1 MVLVILLLVLT
12 VLYYANQ
19 KNKYEFVVLV
29 ILSAILFKL
38 ISVYKIDY
46 FYVNE
51 YKTYFIYLTILCYVL
66 TYSIKV
72 NESVD
77 LEFLILTM
85 WLGSLIIITCNQLIL
100 IYLALELQTFSI
112 FILIASR
119 TLSIKSSEGALK
131 YFILGALSSGL
142 FLFSLV
148 MTYLNSGELTITSF
162 NSLNYS
168 DGYNVQTYFL
178 IFSMFFKLSL
188 FPIHFWVPDIYEGC
202 TDRIMGVIGT
212 FPKISVLGFLIQLN
226 LISNLFLW
234 CALGSIL
241 VGTIGAMNQS
251 KLKRLLAYS
260 GITHIGMGVIVLSV
274 FSKEH
279 LEPVMLYF
287 IIYTIGFMVV
297 VLLMRCYADEKYNYL
312 YDLSGIHHFNMV
324 AAITWSLCL
333 LSAGGIPPLSGFLAK
348 WWVLWSLLLS
358 DYFVVVLFCVF
369 FSILGMVYYLRVT
382 QLCYLQKL
390 HSYVVWNRIFIKNNK
405 VESRDFYL
413 GFIFYFIC
421 FLVLNPNFLVVLIEN
436 AIVSFF

>member
-12 VLYYANQ
+12 ILYYS
-19 KNKYEFVVLV
+19 NKRNYEFIALVVLSIV
-29 ILSAILFKL
+29 LFEL
-38 ISVYKIDY
+38 ISIYKVNY
-46 FYVNE
+46 FYING

-66 TYSIKV
+66 IYSIRV
-72 NESVD
+72 DESID
-77 LEFLILTM
+77 LEFLMLIM

-148 MTYLNSGELTITSF
+148 LTYLNSGELTITSF
-162 NSLNYS
+162 NSLNYFDS
-168 DGYNVQTYFL
+168 YNVQTYFL

-188 FPIHFWVPDIYEGC
+188 FPIHFWIPDIYEGC
-202 TDRIMGVIGT
+202 TNRIMGVVGT

-226 LISNLFLW
+226 LVSNLFLW

-260 GITHIGMGVIVLSV
+260 GVTHMGMGVIVLSV

-279 LEPVMLYF
+279 LEPVMLYL
-287 IIYTIGFMVV
+287 IIYVMGFIVV
-297 VLLMRCYADEKYNYL
+297 VLLMRCYADERYNYL
-312 YDLSGIHHFNMV
+312 YDLSGVHQLNMV
-324 AAITWSLCL
+324 IAITWSLCL

-348 WWVLWSLLLS
+348 WWVLWNLLLN
-358 DYFVVVLFCVF
+358 DYFIIVLFCIF
-369 FSILGMVYYLRVT
+369 FSILGMVYYLRIT

-390 HSYVVWNRIFIKNNK
+390 HSYIIWNRVFIKNNK
-405 VESRDFYL
+405 VESKDFCL
-413 GFIFYFIC
+413 GFLFYFIC
-421 FLVLNPNFLVVLIEN
+421 FLILNPNFLVILIEN

>member
-12 VLYYANQ
+12 ILYYNNRR
-19 KNKYEFVVLV
+19 NKYEFIALLV
-29 ILSAILFKL
+29 WLTIFFKL
-38 ISVYKIDY
+38 VSVYKIDY
-46 FYVNE
+46 FYINE
-51 YKTYFIYLTILCYVL
+51 YKTYFIYLTILCYVF
-66 TYSIKV
+66 TYSIRV
-72 NESVD
+72 NESID
-77 LEFLILTM
+77 LEFLMLTM
-85 WLGSLIIITCNQLIL
+85 WLGSLIIITCNQLVL

-148 MTYLNSGELTITSF
+148 VTYLNSGELTITSF

-168 DGYNVQTYFL
+168 DSYNVQTYFL

-188 FPIHFWVPDIYEGC
+188 FPIHFWIPDIYEGC

-226 LISNLFLW
+226 LVSNLFLW

-260 GITHIGMGVIVLSV
+260 GITHMGMGVIVLSI

-279 LEPVMLYF
+279 LEPVMFYLVIYIMGF
-287 IIYTIGFMVV
+287 IVV
-297 VLLMRCYADEKYNYL
+297 VLLMRYCTDERYNYL
-312 YDLSGIHHFNMV
+312 YDLSGMHQLNMV
-324 AAITWSLCL
+324 IAITWSLCL

-358 DYFVVVLFCVF
+358 DYFIVVLFCIF
-369 FSILGMVYYLRVT
+369 FSILGTVYYLRIT
-382 QLCYLQKL
+382 RLCYLQKL
-390 HSYVVWNRIFIKNNK
+390 HSYIVWNRIFTKSNK
-405 VESRDFYL
+405 VESKDFYL

-421 FLVLNPNFLVVLIEN
+421 FLILNPNFLVVLIEN
-436 AIVSFF
+436 AIISFF

>member
-12 VLYYANQ
+12 ILYYN
-19 KNKYEFVVLV
+19 NKRNYEFIALVVLSIV
-29 ILSAILFKL
+29 LFEL
-38 ISVYKIDY
+38 ISIYKVNY
-46 FYVNE
+46 FYING

-66 TYSIKV
+66 IYSIRV
-72 NESVD
+72 DESID
-77 LEFLILTM
+77 LEFLMLIM

-119 TLSIKSSEGALK
+119 TLSIRSSEGALK

-148 MTYLNSGELTITSF
+148 LTYLNSGELTITSF
-162 NSLNYS
+162 NSLNYFDS
-168 DGYNVQTYFL
+168 YNVQTYFL

-188 FPIHFWVPDIYEGC
+188 FPIHFWIPDIYEGC
-202 TDRIMGVIGT
+202 TNRIMGVVGT

-226 LISNLFLW
+226 LVSNLFLW

-260 GITHIGMGVIVLSV
+260 GVTHMGMGVIVLSV

-279 LEPVMLYF
+279 LEPVMLYL
-287 IIYTIGFMVV
+287 IIYVMGFIVV
-297 VLLMRCYADEKYNYL
+297 VLLMRCYADERYNYL
-312 YDLSGIHHFNMV
+312 YDLSGVHQLNMV
-324 AAITWSLCL
+324 IAITWSLCL

-348 WWVLWSLLLS
+348 WWVLWNLLLN
-358 DYFVVVLFCVF
+358 DYFIIVLFCIF
-369 FSILGMVYYLRVT
+369 FSILGMVYYLRIT

-390 HSYVVWNRIFIKNNK
+390 HSYIIWNRVFIKNNK
-405 VESRDFYL
+405 VESKDFCL
-413 GFIFYFIC
+413 GFLFYFIC
-421 FLVLNPNFLVVLIEN
+421 FLILNPNFLVILIEN

>member
-1 MVLVILLLVLT
+1 MVLIVLLLVLT
-12 VLYYANQ
+12 ILYYTNQ
-19 KNKYEFVVLV
+19 KNKYESIALV
-29 ILSAILFKL
+29 ILLTILSKL
-38 ISVYKIDY
+38 ISVYKVDY
-46 FYVNE
+46 FYINE

-66 TYSIKV
+66 TYSIRI
-72 NESVD
+72 NESID

-85 WLGSLIIITCNQLIL
+85 WLGSLIIITCDQLIL

-112 FILIASR
+112 FILIASK
-119 TLSIKSSEGALK
+119 TLSIKGSEGALK

-148 MTYLNSGELTITSF
+148 VTYLNSGELSIISF

-168 DGYNVQTYFL
+168 DGYNIQTYLL

-188 FPIHFWVPDIYEGC
+188 FPIHFWIPDIYEGC

-212 FPKISVLGFLIQLN
+212 FPKISVLGFLVQLN

-234 CALGSIL
+234 CALGSVL

-260 GITHIGMGVIVLSV
+260 GITHMGMGVIVLSI

-279 LEPVMLYF
+279 LEPVMLYLV
-287 IIYTIGFMVV
+287 IYVMGFMVI
-297 VLLMRCYADEKYNYL
+297 VLLMRYYADERYNYL
-312 YDLSGIHHFNMV
+312 YDLSGMHQFNMV
-324 AAITWSLCL
+324 IAITWSLCL
-333 LSAGGIPPLSGFLAK
+333 LSVGGIPPLSGFLAK

-358 DYFVVVLFCVF
+358 NYFIVVLFCIF
-369 FSILGMVYYLRVT
+369 FSILGMVYYLRIT
-382 QLCYLQKL
+382 RICYLQKL
-390 HSYVVWNRIFIKNNK
+390 HSYVVWNKIFTESNK
-405 VESRDFYL
+405 VESKDFCL

-421 FLVLNPNFLVVLIEN
+421 FLILNPNFLVVSIEN
-436 AIVSFF
+436 VIVSFF